1 LAEPER
7 ESPPRRDR
15 IEVLVLAKDEAA
27 TIAEVVESALE
38 HAATVTVVDGS
49 SDDATRKQ
57 AEAAG
62 ARVLRDSGRGKGRA
76 IREAIPRLV
85 GEITVLMDADGS
97 HDPADIPRL
106 VEPILA
112 GEADHV
118 SGSRLLGGSSELH
131 GGFDEW
137 ARLAGSS
144 FITAC
149 INCRHHVRLSDSQ
162 NGFRAVR
169 TDVLRRL
176 KLRSRHT
183 TIEQEMIVE
192 TLRRGFRV
200 AEVPAHEHA
209 RKFGESHISVWR
221 HGPGYVLSL
230 IRLML

>member
-1 LAEPER
+1 VASDR
-7 ESPPRRDR
+7 ASKPRRDR
-15 IEVLVLAKDEAA
+15 LEVLVLAKDEAA
-27 TIAEVVESALE
+27 TIGEVVEGALE
-38 HAATVTVVDGS
+38 FAATVTVVDGS
-49 SDDATRKQ
+49 SDGATEER

-62 ARVLRDSGRGKGRA
+62 ARVLHDSGRGKGRA
-76 IREAIPRLV
+76 IRGAIPQLV
-85 GEITVLMDADGS
+85 GEVTVLMDADGS

-106 VEPILA
+106 VEPILS

-149 INCRHHVRLSDSQ
+149 INRRYHVRLSDSQ

-169 TDVLRRL
+169 TDVLRQL
-176 KLRSRHT
+176 HLRSRHT
-183 TIEQEMIVE
+183 TIEQEMIVD
-192 TLRRGFRV
+192 TLRRGFRI
-200 AEVPAHEHA
+200 AEVPAHEHP
-209 RKFGESHISVWR
+209 RKAGASHISVWR